1 MLLPLSS
8 IDETED
14 NESDVPLLSA
24 LLQLKQFQQAST
36 CQGPLPLVILI
47 PGSDTGITQKLEE
60 GDNSTRQIIILHVL
74 NPIIIK
80 IGTVVNTT
88 FGVFALVFP

>member
-1 MLLPLSS
+1 MESFEFQGTRALIMLLPSTS
-8 IDETED
+8 IEETEE

-60 GDNSTRQIIILHVL
+60 GDFYST
-74 NPIIIK
+74 K
-80 IGTVVNTT
+80 K
-88 FGVFALVFP
+88 

>member
-1 MLLPLSS
+1 MESFEFQGTRALIMLLPSTS
-8 IDETED
+8 IEETEE

-47 PGSDTGITQKLEE
+47 PGSDTGITRKLQE
-60 GDNSTRQIIILHVL
+60 GDFYST
-74 NPIIIK
+74 K
-80 IGTVVNTT
+80 K
-88 FGVFALVFP
+88 